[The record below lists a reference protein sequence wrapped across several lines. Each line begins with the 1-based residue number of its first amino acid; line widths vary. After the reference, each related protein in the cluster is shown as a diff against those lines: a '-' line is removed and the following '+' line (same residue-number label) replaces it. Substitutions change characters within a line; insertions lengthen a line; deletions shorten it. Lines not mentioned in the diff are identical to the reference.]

1 MPDPEPDS
9 ASLPASIEAAWGRE
23 PAVRRGPRPGLTL
36 DRVVEAGVA
45 VAVREGIEAVS
56 MARVARELGASTM
69 GLYRYVGSKDE
80 LLTLM
85 IDRAVGEGGERPIR
99 PPDGPWRAGLEHVAH
114 VYWQALRR
122 HPWVVRVPITAP
134 PITPN
139 QLEWLEAGLWA
150 LRETGL
156 SEAEKLSVML
166 LISGYVRSQATLT
179 ADLGSTT
186 ADVMPGYGAT
196 VTRLADPERFPAL
209 LQAIG
214 SGALD
219 DDDYD
224 PEAEFAFGLT
234 RILDG
239 VERLVASRA

>member
-1 MPDPEPDS
+1 MPDPSP
-9 ASLPASIEAAWGRE
+9 LPASIEAAWGRE

-45 VAVREGIEAVS
+45 LAAREGLGAVS
-56 MARVARELGASTM
+56 MGRVARELGASTM

-80 LLTLM
+80 LLVLM
-85 IDRAVGEGGERPIR
+85 VDRAVRQGAEQPTR

-114 VYWQALRR
+114 VYWRALRR

-150 LRETGL
+150 LRETRL

-179 ADLGSTT
+179 ADLGT
-186 ADVMPGYGAT
+186 ASVDVMPGYGAT
-196 VTRLADPERFPAL
+196 VARLADPERFPAL
-209 LQAIG
+209 LTAIA

-224 PEAEFAFGLT
+224 PEAEFAFGLA

-239 VERLVASRA
+239 VERLVASRV

>member
-1 MPDPEPDS
+1 MADPSP
-9 ASLPASIEAAWGRE
+9 LPPSIEAAWGRE
-23 PAVRRGPRPGLTL
+23 PAARRGPRPGLTL

-45 VAVREGIEAVS
+45 LAAREGLGAVS
-56 MARVARELGASTM
+56 MGRVARELGASTM

-80 LLTLM
+80 LLVLM
-85 IDRAVGEGGERPIR
+85 VDRAVRQGAEQPTR
-99 PPDGPWRAGLEHVAH
+99 PPNGSWRAGLEHVAH

-122 HPWVVRVPITAP
+122 HPWIVRVPITAP
-134 PITPN
+134 PVTPN

-166 LISGYVRSQATLT
+166 LVSGYVRSQATLT
-179 ADLGSTT
+179 ADLES
-186 ADVMPGYGAT
+186 AAPEVMPGYGAT
-196 VTRLADPERFPAL
+196 VARLADPERFPAL
-209 LQAIG
+209 LAAIG

-224 PEAEFAFGLT
+224 PEAEFAFGLA